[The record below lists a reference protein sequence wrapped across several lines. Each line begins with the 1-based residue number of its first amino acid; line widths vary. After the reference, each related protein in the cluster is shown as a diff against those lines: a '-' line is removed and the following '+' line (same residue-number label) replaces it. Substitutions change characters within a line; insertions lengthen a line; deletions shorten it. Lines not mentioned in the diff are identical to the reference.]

1 MTDTRRQE
9 IERLLTN
16 YDKACAAPDAG
27 TNITETGIP
36 ATRAALWAA
45 IDALL
50 KDAVQLRKCIA
61 EARSRL
67 RPVDCMPCELASY
80 KLDAAIDAALSPAE
94 GSERNG

>member
-9 IERLLTN
+9 IERLVDEMLKVAN
-16 YDKACAAPDAG
+16 DYAFCDAYDKDMGDSKDA
-27 TNITETGIP
+27 
-36 ATRAALWAA
+36 LMAA

-50 KDAVQLRKCIA
+50 KDAEQLRKCIA

-80 KLDAAIDAALSPAE
+80 KLDAAIAAAIAASE
-94 GSERNG
+94 GEGT